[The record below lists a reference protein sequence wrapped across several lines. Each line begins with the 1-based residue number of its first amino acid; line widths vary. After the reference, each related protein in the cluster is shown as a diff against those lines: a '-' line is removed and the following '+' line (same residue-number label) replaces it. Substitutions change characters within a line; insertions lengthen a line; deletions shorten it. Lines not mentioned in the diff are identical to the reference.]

1 MTTTHAIRFDQHGG
15 PEVLQWRAQEVG
27 EPGPGQVLVRQEAV
41 GLNFIDVYHR
51 TGLYPQPLPGSLGGE
66 AAGVIEAV
74 GPGVDGFAVGD
85 RVGYCTGAP
94 GAYAQRRVVPVAPL
108 IKLPDDIAF
117 DVAAASML
125 KGLTAYYLLHRTKAL
140 RAGDVALFHAA
151 AGGVGLI
158 AGQMARA
165 LGITLIGTAGT
176 PQKCGLALDNGY
188 AHAIDYAKDDFVARV
203 KALTNGRGVPVVY
216 DSIGRDTWER
226 SLACL
231 QPFGLMVS
239 FGNASGAVPPIKLS
253 DLAAGGSLYVTRPT
267 LGTHMADPVV
277 KQQMANDLFAMLRSG
292 KVTIHINQRYPLAD
306 AAQAHRD
313 LESRK
318 TIGSTV
324 LMP

>member
-1 MTTTHAIRFDQHGG
+1 MITTQAIQFDQHGG
-15 PEVLQWRAQEVG
+15 PEVLQWRTLELPT
-27 EPGPGQVLVRQEAV
+27 PGPGQVLLRHEAV

-74 GPGVDGFAVGD
+74 GPGVQGFAVGD

-94 GAYAQRRVVPVAPL
+94 GAYAQRRIMPVAPL
-108 IKLPDDIAF
+108 IKLPDDITF
-117 DVAAASML
+117 EVAAASLL
-125 KGLTAYYLLHRTKAL
+125 KGLTAYYLLHRTWAL
-140 RAGDVALFHAA
+140 KRGEVALFHAA

-165 LGITLIGTAGT
+165 IGAVLIGTAGS
-176 PQKCGLALDNGY
+176 PQKCALALENGY
-188 AHAIDYAKDDFVARV
+188 AHAIDYVQNDFVARV
-203 KALTNGRGVPVVY
+203 KDLTGRRGVPVVF
-216 DSIGRDTWER
+216 DSIGKDTWER

-239 FGNASGAVPPIKLS
+239 FGNASGAVPPIKLT
-253 DLAAGGSLYVTRPT
+253 DLAAAGSLYVTRPT

-277 KQQMANDLFAMLRSG
+277 KQQMADTLFALIRSG
-292 KVTIHINQRYPLAD
+292 QVRIHIHQRYPLAD

-313 LESRK
+313 LQARK
-318 TIGSTV
+318 TIGSTI
-324 LMP
+324 LLP

>member
-1 MTTTHAIRFDQHGG
+1 MTTTQVIEIDQFGG
-15 PEVLQWRAQEVG
+15 PEVLQWRSVELG
-27 EPGPGQVLVRQEAV
+27 ELGPGQVLLRHEAV

-51 TGLYPQPLPGSLGGE
+51 TGLYPQPLPAGLGGE

-74 GPGVDGFAVGD
+74 GPGVEGFAVGD
-85 RVGYCTGAP
+85 RVGYCTGTP
-94 GAYAQRRVVPVAPL
+94 GAYAQRRIMPVAPL

-117 DVAAASML
+117 DVAAASLL

-140 RAGDVALFHAA
+140 QQGDVALFHAA

-165 LGITLIGTAGT
+165 MGVRLIGTAGSAE
-176 PQKCGLALDNGY
+176 KCRLALDNGY
-188 AHAIDYAKDDFVARV
+188 AHVIDYVADDFVARV
-203 KALTNGRGVPVVY
+203 KQLTGGKGVAVVY
-216 DSIGRDTWER
+216 DSVGRDTWER

-239 FGNASGAVPPIKLS
+239 FGNASGAVPPIKLT
-253 DLAAGGSLYVTRPT
+253 DLAAAGSLYVTRPT

-277 KQQMANDLFAMLRSG
+277 KQQMADALFALLRSG
-292 KVTIHINQRYPLAD
+292 QVTVHINQRYALRD

-313 LESRK
+313 LQARHTS
-318 TIGSTV
+318 GSTV
-324 LMP
+324 LLP

>member
-15 PEVLQWRAQEVG
+15 PEVLQWREQELAD
-27 EPGPGQVLVRQEAV
+27 PGPGQVLLRQEAI

-74 GPGVDGFAVGD
+74 GPGVEGFAVGD

-117 DVAAASML
+117 EVAAASLL
-125 KGLTAYYLLHRTKAL
+125 KGLTAYYLLHRTRAL
-140 RAGDVALFHAA
+140 KAGDVALFHAA
-151 AGGVGLI
+151 AGGVGLF

-165 LGITLIGTAGT
+165 LGATLIGTAGSAA
-176 PQKCGLALDNGY
+176 KCALALENGY
-188 AHAIDYAKDDFVARV
+188 AHAIDYVQDDFVARV
-203 KALTNGRGVPVVY
+203 KDLTAGRGVPVVY

-239 FGNASGAVPPIKLS
+239 FGNASGAVPPIKLT
-253 DLAAGGSLYVTRPT
+253 DLAAAGSLYVTRPT

-277 KQQMANDLFAMLRSG
+277 KQQMADALFALIRSG
-292 KVTIHINQRYPLAD
+292 QVKIHINQRYPLAE

-313 LESRK
+313 LEARK

-324 LMP
+324 LLP

>member
-1 MTTTHAIRFDQHGG
+1 MITTQAIQFDQHGG
-15 PEVLQWRAQEVG
+15 PEVLQWRTVELP
-27 EPGPGQVLVRQEAV
+27 EPGPGQVLLRHEAI

-51 TGLYPQPLPGSLGGE
+51 TGLYPQPLPAGLGSE

-74 GPGVDGFAVGD
+74 GPDVQGFAVGD
-85 RVGYCTGAP
+85 RVGYCTGSP
-94 GAYAQRRVVPVAPL
+94 GAYAQRRIMPVAPL
-108 IKLPDDIAF
+108 IKLPDDMSF
-117 DVAAASML
+117 EMAAASLL
-125 KGLTAYYLLHRTKAL
+125 KGLTAYYLLHRTRAL
-140 RAGDVALFHAA
+140 QRGDVALFHAA

-165 LGITLIGTAGT
+165 IGAELIGTAGS
-176 PQKCGLALDNGY
+176 PQKCALALENGY
-188 AHAIDYAKDDFVARV
+188 AHAIDYVQDDFVARV
-203 KALTNGRGVPVVY
+203 KDLTGGRGVPVVY

-239 FGNASGAVPPIKLS
+239 FGNASGAVPPIKLT
-253 DLAAGGSLYVTRPT
+253 DLAAAGSLYVTRPT

-277 KQQMANDLFAMLRSG
+277 KQQMADALFALIRSG
-292 KVTIHINQRYPLAD
+292 HVRIHIHQRYPLAD

-313 LESRK
+313 LQARK

-324 LMP
+324 LVP